1 MVNVDEFSQIL
12 FETMFSTKESAERM
26 KSRYSKAEFEQ
37 MANSQKIEVIRLRE
51 KYANIQLPNEELIR
65 QELTEYMITIIN
77 LINTD
82 YSELIPSDRLKKLN
96 NMIQSGGV
104 IVINDA
110 NDKHDFSADPKNGKV
125 IVNLARI
132 GKTEKN
138 PNPDIYIQMAVAN
151 GTLPHEL
158 FHIIIQMLMPE
169 EVADERMV
177 INMSNGEVINS
188 RGMVGFMLNEG
199 FVEKFSSEFCQ
210 RHGLYHQIAPQYIS
224 YVDICNYIM
233 DRYPQINEQTIF
245 SLDERDVIGALSS
258 IERQKY
264 YQAEAI
270 SYAVRHKKKSASDVV
285 DSSIE
290 KVEIEY
296 SGIPKE
302 RLEEIKMYY
311 VIKNNKLKEINSITN
326 ENKHL

>member
-1 MVNVDEFSQIL
+1 MDDFSQIL
-12 FETMFSTKESAERM
+12 FETRFTTKESVERI
-26 KSRYSKAEFEQ
+26 KNRYSKEELEQ
-37 MANSQKIEVIRLRE
+37 MANSQKVEVARLRE
-51 KYANIQLPNEELIR
+51 KYANIRLPDEELIK
-65 QELTEYMITIIN
+65 QELTEYMTTIIK
-77 LINTD
+77 LINSN

-96 NMIQSGGV
+96 NMIQLGGV
-104 IVINDA
+104 AVINDV
-110 NDKHDFSADPKNGKV
+110 NDNHDFSADSKNGKV

-138 PNPDIYIQMAVAN
+138 PNPDIYTQMLAAN

-169 EVADERMV
+169 EVANERMV
-177 INMSNGEVINS
+177 INMSNGEVITS

-199 FVEKFSSEFCQ
+199 FVEKFSIDFCQ

-245 SLDERDVIGALSS
+245 SLDERDVIGALSP

-264 YQAEAI
+264 YQAEAV
-270 SYAVRHKKKSASDVV
+270 SYAVRHKKKNANDVV
-285 DSSIE
+285 NSSIE

-296 SGIPKE
+296 SDVSKE

-311 VIKNNKLKEINSITN
+311 VLKNSKLAETSAITP

>member
-1 MVNVDEFSQIL
+1 MDEFSQIL
-12 FETMFSTKESAERM
+12 FETRFTTKESVERI
-26 KSRYSKAEFEQ
+26 KGRYSQEEFEH
-37 MANSQKIEVIRLRE
+37 MANSQKVEVARLRE
-51 KYANIQLPNEELIR
+51 KYANTQLPDEELIR
-65 QELTEYMITIIN
+65 QELTEYMTTIIN
-77 LINTD
+77 LINSD
-82 YSELIPSDRLKKLN
+82 YSKLIPSDRLEKLN

-104 IVINDA
+104 VVINDE
-110 NDKHDFSADPKNGKV
+110 NDKHDFSADSKNGKV

-138 PNPDIYIQMAVAN
+138 PNPDIYTQMAVAN

-158 FHIIIQMLMPE
+158 FHIIIKMLMPE

-177 INMSNGEVINS
+177 INMSDGEVITS

-199 FVEKFSSEFCQ
+199 FVEKYSLEFCQ

-224 YVDICNYIM
+224 YVDICNYII

-245 SLDERDVIGALSS
+245 SLDERDVICTLSPE
-258 IERQKY
+258 ERQKY
-264 YQAEAI
+264 YQAEAV
-270 SYAVRHKKKSASDVV
+270 SYSVRHKEKNANDVV
-285 DSSIE
+285 GSSIE

-296 SGIPKE
+296 SDVPKE
-302 RLEEIKMYY
+302 RLEVIKMYY
-311 VIKNNKLKEINSITN
+311 VLKNNKLAETSGITP

>member
-1 MVNVDEFSQIL
+1 MDEFSQIL
-12 FETMFSTKESAERM
+12 FETIFSTKESVERM
-26 KSRYSKAEFEQ
+26 KSRYSQDELEQ
-37 MANSQKIEVIRLRE
+37 MANSQKLEVARLRD
-51 KYANIQLPNEELIR
+51 KYINTQLTNEALIK
-65 QELTEYMITIIN
+65 QELTEYMTLIIK
-77 LINTD
+77 LINID
-82 YSELIPSDRLKKLN
+82 YSELIPSDRLEKLN
-96 NMIQSGGV
+96 NMIQTGV
-104 IVINDA
+104 VVINDV
-110 NDKHDFSADPKNGKV
+110 NDTHDFSADSKNGKV

-138 PNPDIYIQMAVAN
+138 PNPDIYTQMAVAN

-169 EVADERMV
+169 EVANERMV
-177 INMSNGEVINS
+177 INMSDGEVITS

-210 RHGLYHQIAPQYIS
+210 RHDLYHQIAPQYIS

-233 DRYPQINEQTIF
+233 KNYPQVNEKTIF
-245 SLDERDVIGALSS
+245 SLDERDVIGTLSA
-258 IERQKY
+258 EEQQKY

-270 SYAVRHKKKSASDVV
+270 SYAVRHKGKSAQNV
-285 DSSIE
+285 DGSSIE
-290 KVEIEY
+290 KVEIDY
-296 SGIPKE
+296 SDIPKD

-311 VIKNNKLKEINSITN
+311 LMKNNKLGETNTITT

>member
-1 MVNVDEFSQIL
+1 MNEFSQIL
-12 FETMFSTKESAERM
+12 FETRFTTKESVERI
-26 KSRYSKAEFEQ
+26 KGRYSQEEFEQ
-37 MANSQKIEVIRLRE
+37 MANSQKVEVARLRE
-51 KYANIQLPNEELIR
+51 KYANTQLPDEELIR
-65 QELTEYMITIIN
+65 QELTEYMTTIIN
-77 LINTD
+77 LINSD
-82 YSELIPSDRLKKLN
+82 YSELIPSDRLEKLN

-104 IVINDA
+104 VVINDE
-110 NDKHDFSADPKNGKV
+110 NDKHDFSADSKNGKV

-138 PNPDIYIQMAVAN
+138 PNPDIYTQMASAN

-169 EVADERMV
+169 EIADERMV
-177 INMSNGEVINS
+177 INMSDGEVITS

-245 SLDERDVIGALSS
+245 SLDERDVIGTLSPD
-258 IERQKY
+258 ERQKY
-264 YQAEAI
+264 YQAEAV
-270 SYAVRHKKKSASDVV
+270 SYAVRHKEKNANEVV
-285 DSSIE
+285 SSSIE

-296 SGIPKE
+296 SDVPKE

-311 VIKNNKLKEINSITN
+311 VLKNNKLAETSTITP
-326 ENKHL
+326 ENKRL

>member
-1 MVNVDEFSQIL
+1 MDEFSQIL
-12 FETMFSTKESAERM
+12 FETRFTTKESVERI
-26 KSRYSKAEFEQ
+26 KGRYSQEEFEQ
-37 MANSQKIEVIRLRE
+37 MANSQKVEVARLRE
-51 KYANIQLPNEELIR
+51 KYANTQLPDEELIR
-65 QELTEYMITIIN
+65 QELTEYMTTIIN
-77 LINTD
+77 LINSD
-82 YSELIPSDRLKKLN
+82 YSELIPSDRLEKLN

-104 IVINDA
+104 VVINDE
-110 NDKHDFSADPKNGKV
+110 NDKHDFSADSKNGKV

-138 PNPDIYIQMAVAN
+138 PNPDIYTQMASAN

-169 EVADERMV
+169 EIADERMV
-177 INMSNGEVINS
+177 INMSDGEVITS

-245 SLDERDVIGALSS
+245 SLDERDVIGTLNPD
-258 IERQKY
+258 ERQKY
-264 YQAEAI
+264 YQAEAV
-270 SYAVRHKKKSASDVV
+270 SYAVRHKEKNANEVV
-285 DSSIE
+285 SSSIE

-296 SGIPKE
+296 SDVPKE

-311 VIKNNKLKEINSITN
+311 VLKNNKLAETSTITP